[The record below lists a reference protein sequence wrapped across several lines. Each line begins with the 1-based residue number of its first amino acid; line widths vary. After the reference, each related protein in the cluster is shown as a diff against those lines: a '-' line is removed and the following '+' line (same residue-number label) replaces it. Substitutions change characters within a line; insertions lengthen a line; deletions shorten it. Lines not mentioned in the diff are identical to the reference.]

1 MKIWIIVAIALIL
14 LGSVAV
20 LVSVRI
26 NGWDLRG
33 LDASKYQTTTYQ
45 LDGEFLHIS
54 VQSPEADIRFLL
66 AEDGI
71 GRVVC
76 HEDKKVP
83 HAVTVADGKLT
94 VTAVDERAWYDHI
107 HLFSFTSPKITVYLP
122 QAEYKDLRIEGSTGN
137 VNIPSDFSFASI
149 YVKISTGDIFCGASS
164 AGSLT
169 AHVTT
174 GDVQLNGVTAQEITL
189 SSSTGDIALHRVNS
203 ASSIQ
208 IDVSTG
214 DVALNDVTCQS
225 LSSTGNTGDMELE
238 NVVATESIRLERS
251 TGNIELDRCDAA
263 ELLIETD
270 TGDVEGSL
278 LSPKIFLT
286 DTSTGNV
293 RVPQSTSGGRCEI
306 RTSTG
311 DIEFSAP

>member
-83 HAVTVADGKLT
+83 M
-94 VTAVDERAWYDHI
+94 R
-107 HLFSFTSPKITVYLP
+107 
-122 QAEYKDLRIEGSTGN
+122 
-137 VNIPSDFSFASI
+137 
-149 YVKISTGDIFCGASS
+149 
-164 AGSLT
+164 
-169 AHVTT
+169 
-174 GDVQLNGVTAQEITL
+174 
-189 SSSTGDIALHRVNS
+189 
-203 ASSIQ
+203 
-208 IDVSTG
+208 
-214 DVALNDVTCQS
+214 
-225 LSSTGNTGDMELE
+225 
-238 NVVATESIRLERS
+238 
-251 TGNIELDRCDAA
+251 
-263 ELLIETD
+263 
-270 TGDVEGSL
+270 
-278 LSPKIFLT
+278 
-286 DTSTGNV
+286 
-293 RVPQSTSGGRCEI
+293 
-306 RTSTG
+306 
-311 DIEFSAP
+311 

>member
-33 LDASKYQTTTYQ
+33 LDASKYQTSTYP
-45 LDGEFLHIS
+45 LGEEFLYIS
-54 VQSPEADIRFLL
+54 VQSPEADVRFLP
-66 AEDGI
+66 AEDGV

-76 HEDKKVP
+76 YENKKVP
-83 HAVTVADGKLT
+83 HTVTVADGKLA

-122 QAEYKDLRIEGSTGN
+122 QAEYKDLRIEGSTGD
-137 VNIPSDFSFASI
+137 VNIPSDFTFASI
-149 YVKISTGDIFCGASS
+149 SVKLSTGDVFCGAS
-164 AGSLT
+164 AEGVLT
-169 AHVTT
+169 VHVTT
-174 GDVQLNGVTAQEITL
+174 GGVQLNGVAAQEITL
-189 SSSTGDIALHRVNS
+189 SSSTGDIFLNRVDTTGNL
-203 ASSIQ
+203 Q
-208 IDVSTG
+208 IDVTTG
-214 DVALNDVTCQS
+214 DVELKDVTCQS
-225 LSSTGNTGDMELE
+225 HSSTGSTGDVELE
-238 NVVATESIRLERS
+238 NVVAAGSIRLERS
-251 TGNIELDRCDAA
+251 TGDIELDRCDAA
-263 ELLIETD
+263 ELFIETD

-278 LSPKIFLT
+278 LSPKVFLT
-286 DTSTGNV
+286 DTSTGHV
-293 RVPQSTSGGRCEI
+293 RVPRSTEGGRCEI